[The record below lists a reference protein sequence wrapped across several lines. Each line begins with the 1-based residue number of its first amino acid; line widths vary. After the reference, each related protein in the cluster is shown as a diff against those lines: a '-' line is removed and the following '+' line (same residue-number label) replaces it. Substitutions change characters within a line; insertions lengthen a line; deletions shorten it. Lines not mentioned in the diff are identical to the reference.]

1 MVFFYFLERNPVLP
15 SVTVKLPLPVQS
27 TVVEA
32 RAHRAVA
39 SARTRD
45 GSPRPVAVR
54 AVVRAWAVGSGSR
67 CRSFIG
73 YSLSLGAD
81 GDRDGIRSR
90 YGPRESGMESGGV
103 DTRINV
109 IFHTFYNFFLV
120 THCVIFAHTHT

>member
-1 MVFFYFLERNPVLP
+1 MVFVYFLERNPVLP

-45 GSPRPVAVR
+45 ASPRPVAVR

-73 YSLSLGAD
+73 YSLSLGARTATAT
-81 GDRDGIRSR
+81 GSDRGIRT
-90 YGPRESGMESGGV
+90 SGERHGERRG
-103 DTRINV
+103 
-109 IFHTFYNFFLV
+109 
-120 THCVIFAHTHT
+120 